1 MSEHNDE
8 LGAITHTYRK
18 ALDAYAAR
26 TGLKTETV
34 DTRGSGSE
42 KEMFAKMDN
51 DLTATELRAQNAA
64 VLARLAKIEAQ
75 PQFVARAAG
84 AALADRDNPDSA
96 AYAARWLSAAARGDL
111 SEFRALATGG
121 TGVATPTDLER
132 RIVTK
137 LQQSSVLRSLGKVST
152 IDSKRTIA
160 VEGALP
166 TSNIVAEGG
175 AITAAD
181 PTFATQI
188 SINPIKFV
196 CATTMTQ
203 EFIDDVIGTGG
214 IGTGMQYVADR
225 CGMSL
230 AKILDQYYTIGTG
243 VTTQPQ
249 GIADTTGTAFATT
262 NVQNI
267 IAQGVTLADDALID
281 TITGDNI
288 IDCVHAV
295 PVQYRS
301 GNFRILTSDTVIKNV
316 RKIKVS
322 GTDYVWK
329 IGSEGGIAGGTP
341 ATIYGV
347 PYSIG
352 AYMPIVQGGT
362 LTTANVRGAAYFIV
376 GNWDYFEIFDRSGM
390 TSMIDPYSAAA
401 TQQSTLYVH
410 MRTDSHIMLPEA
422 FACISAVNTA

>member
-64 VLARLAKIEAQ
+64 VLARLAKIESQ
-75 PQFVARAAG
+75 PQFVSRAAG

-96 AYAARWLSAAARGDL
+96 AYASRWLSAAARGDL

-166 TSNIVAEGG
+166 TSAIVAEGG

-196 CATTMTQ
+196 CATTMSQ

-214 IGTGMQYVADR
+214 IGTGFQYVADR

-230 AKILDQYYTIGTG
+230 SKILDQYYTIGTG
-243 VTTQPQ
+243 VSTQPQ

-281 TITGDNI
+281 AITGDNI

-295 PVQYRS
+295 PVQYRT
-301 GNFRILTSDTVIKNV
+301 GNFKILTSDTVIKNV

-390 TSMIDPYSAAA
+390 SSMIDPYSAAA
-401 TQQSTLYVH
+401 NQQSTLYVH

>member
-1 MSEHNDE
+1 MSDHDE

-26 TGLKTETV
+26 SGLKTETV

-42 KEMFAKMDN
+42 KEMFAKMDS

-84 AALADRDNPDSA
+84 AALSDRDNPDSA

-111 SEFRALATGG
+111 SEFRALATSG

-132 RIVTK
+132 RIIQK
-137 LQQSSVLRSLGKVST
+137 LQQASVLRTLAKVST
-152 IDSKRTIA
+152 IDSKRSISMEA
-160 VEGALP
+160 ALP
-166 TSNIVAEGG
+166 TSALVAEAG
-175 AITAAD
+175 AITASD
-181 PTFATQI
+181 PTFGTQI
-188 SINPIKFV
+188 SVVPYKFV
-196 CATTMTQ
+196 CATTMSQ
-203 EFIDDVIGTGG
+203 EFIDDVIGNGG

-230 AKILDQYYTIGTG
+230 AKTLDQYYTIGTG
-243 VTTQPQ
+243 ASQPQ
-249 GIADTTGTAFATT
+249 GIGDTTGAAFATT
-262 NVQNI
+262 NVSNI
-267 IAQGVTLADDALID
+267 IAQGVTLADDAAVD
-281 TITGDNI
+281 AITGDNL

-301 GNFRILTSDTVIKNV
+301 GNFKILTSDTVIKNV

-322 GTDYVWK
+322 TTDYVWK
-329 IGSEGGIAGGTP
+329 IGSEGGIAGGVP
-341 ATIYGV
+341 ATIYGI

-352 AYMPIVQGGT
+352 THVPTTQGAT
-362 LTTANVRGAAYFIV
+362 LTTSGVRGAAYFIV
-376 GNWDYFEIFDRSGM
+376 GNWDYFEIFDRTGM

-401 TQQSTLYVH
+401 NQQSTLYVH
-410 MRTDSHIMLPEA
+410 MRTDSRIMLPEA

>member
-1 MSEHNDE
+1 MSDHNDE

-111 SEFRALATGG
+111 SEFRVLATSS

-132 RIVTK
+132 RIIQK
-137 LQQSSVLRSLGKVST
+137 LHQSSVLRSLAKVST
-152 IDSKRTIA
+152 IDSKRSIA
-160 VEGALP
+160 LEAALP
-166 TSNIVAEGG
+166 SSALVAEAG
-175 AITAAD
+175 AITASD
-181 PTFATQI
+181 PTFGTQI
-188 SINPIKFV
+188 SVVPYKFV
-196 CATTMTQ
+196 CATKMSQ
-203 EFIDDVIGTGG
+203 EFIDDVIGNGG

-230 AKILDQYYTIGTG
+230 AKTLDQYYTTGTG
-243 VTTQPQ
+243 SAQPQ
-249 GIADTTGTAFATT
+249 GIGDTSGVAFATT
-262 NVQNI
+262 NVSNI
-267 IAQGVTLADDALID
+267 IAQGVTLADDATVD
-281 TITGDNI
+281 AITGDNI

-295 PVQYRS
+295 PVAYRS
-301 GNFRILTSDTVIKNV
+301 GNFKILTSDTVIKNV

-322 GTDYVWK
+322 TTDYVWK
-329 IGSEGGIAGGTP
+329 IGSEGGIAGGAP

-352 AYMPIVQGGT
+352 TYMPTTQGAT
-362 LTTANVRGAAYFIV
+362 LTTADVRGSAYFIV
-376 GNWDYFEIFDRSGM
+376 GNWDYFEIFDRTGM
-390 TSMIDPYSAAA
+390 TSMIDPYTAAA
-401 TQQSTLYVH
+401 NQQSTLYVH
-410 MRTDSHIMLPEA
+410 MRTDSRIMLAEA

>member
-26 TGLKTETV
+26 SGLKTETV

-42 KEMFAKMDN
+42 KEMFAKMDA

-137 LQQSSVLRSLGKVST
+137 LQQSSVLRSLGKVSV

-166 TSNIVAEGG
+166 SSAIVAEAG
-175 AITAAD
+175 AITADD

-188 SINPIKFV
+188 SVNPIKFV
-196 CATTMTQ
+196 CATKMSQ

-214 IGTGMQYVADR
+214 IGTGFQYVADR

-243 VTTQPQ
+243 VSTQPQ

-262 NVQNI
+262 NVQSI

-295 PVQYRS
+295 PVQYRT
-301 GNFRILTSDTVIKNV
+301 GNFKILTSDTVIKNV
-316 RKIKVS
+316 RKIKVNA
-322 GTDYVWK
+322 TDYVWK

-352 AYMPIVQGGT
+352 AYMPIVQGAT

-390 TSMIDPYSAAA
+390 SSMIDPYSAAA
-401 TQQSTLYVH
+401 NQQSTLYVH